1 MISRIVALAVAAEL
15 SALAVAAEKEQ
26 PIEVYFSPGVS
37 CTEAIVRELSNA
49 KQTVHVQAYS
59 FTSQPIARALTDAEK
74 RGVKVVSILDAS
86 NRTKNY
92 SAADFLAHEGVE
104 TYVDSMHAIAHNK
117 IMIIDGTTVLTGS
130 FNFTK
135 AADQKNAENLLVIRD
150 DKVAAKYEANW
161 QAHFRHS
168 EYYAG
173 K

>member
-1 MISRIVALAVAAEL
+1 MIRRAAIPVFFSIVSLCGAEPD
-15 SALAVAAEKEQ
+15 AQVDAF
-26 PIEVYFSPGVS
+26 FSPGVS
-37 CTEAIVRELSNA
+37 CAAVIVREIAKA
-49 KQTVHVQAYS
+49 KQTIYVQAYS
-59 FTSQPIARALTDAEK
+59 FTSQQIARALTDAEK
-74 RGVKVVSILDAS
+74 RGVKVIAILDAS
-86 NRTKNY
+86 NCTKNY

-104 TYVDSMHAIAHNK
+104 TYIDSQHAIAHNK
-117 IMIIDGTTVLTGS
+117 IIILDGVTVVTGS

>member
-1 MISRIVALAVAAEL
+1 MAQRLEQGTHNLASYPL
-15 SALAVAAEKEQ
+15 TQ
-26 PIEVYFSPGVS
+26 
-37 CTEAIVRELSNA
+37 TE
-49 KQTVHVQAYS
+49 
-59 FTSQPIARALTDAEK
+59 AEK
-74 RGVKVVSILDAS
+74 RSVKVIAILDAR

-150 DKVAAKYEANW
+150 DKIAAKYEA
-161 QAHFRHS
+161 HFGNVPRFIEHLDFS
-168 EYYAG
+168 YSTAP
-173 K
+173 

>member
-26 PIEVYFSPGVS
+26 PIEGYFSPSVS

-59 FTSQPIARALTDAEK
+59 FTSQTIARALTEAER
-74 RGVKVVSILDAS
+74 RGVKVIASSMLLIGPKIIQPLISSRTRALRRTSIQC
-86 NRTKNY
+86 RR
-92 SAADFLAHEGVE
+92 F
-104 TYVDSMHAIAHNK
+104 AHNK

-135 AADQKNAENLLVIRD
+135 AADTHPKRPKRLMGV
-150 DKVAAKYEANW
+150 VATGDGFASNGMASDWNSRR
-161 QAHFRHS
+161 A
-168 EYYAG
+168 
-173 K
+173 